1 MAVTV
6 DVISDLICPWCYI
19 GKRRL
24 ERAIAALPSGTEVEI
39 RWHAYQLNPQMPQE
53 GMDRRAYRVAKF
65 GSWERSQGLD
75 AQVTEAARGEGLAF
89 DLEKAARTPNTFD
102 GHRVVWLAGQAG
114 CQDAAVESLFRG
126 YFVEGRDIGDH
137 ATLIEIAASA
147 GLDRD
152 RAAAL
157 LGGEEVT
164 AEVRDEEEQARRI
177 GVQGVPLFLFDKRLA
192 VSGAREPAEF
202 LRVFQQTGVAFVPSG
217 DACPI
222 GVDGKP
228 DC

>member
-24 ERAIAALPSGTEVEI
+24 ERAIAALPGGTEVQV

-102 GHRVVWLAGQAG
+102 GHRAVWLAGEAG
-114 CQDAAVESLFRG
+114 CQDAVVEALFRA
-126 YFVEGRDIGDH
+126 YFVEGRDLGDR
-137 ATLIEIAASA
+137 ATLAEIVAGA

-152 RAAAL
+152 RASAL
-157 LGGEEVT
+157 LSGDEGV

-202 LRVFQQTGVAFVPSG
+202 LRVFQQTGLTLAPGG
-217 DACPI
+217 DACAI
-222 GVDGKP
+222 GEDGQP
-228 DC
+228 AC